1 MLDVEVTGTST
12 PTLADATAF
21 VDAYRR
27 LGGIVYLVYLPRW
40 YWQANLGSPSL
51 GPLSTRG
58 LLLVSSSYSSYT
70 DAGSGIGW
78 QPYCRLTPLV
88 WPQPAAPVVHGIP
101 RGFHALRCAKVA
113 GN

>member
-78 QPYCRLTPLV
+78 PPYGGLTPLG
-88 WPQPAAPVVHGIP
+88 WRDTHATVVNGIAVGFNSF
-101 RGFHALRCAKVA
+101 RGSKA
-113 GN
+113 